1 MLTSTFYPPE
11 PSINVSKG
19 EESTKQIA
27 ENMFYLPN
35 TNNIETLSITRKLKN
50 YKRKKYYNMP
60 RCPLLNLQCNKNPY

>member
-35 TNNIETLSITRKLKN
+35 TNNIGTLERNKKIEKL
-50 YKRKKYYNMP
+50 
-60 RCPLLNLQCNKNPY
+60 QT

>member
-1 MLTSTFYPPE
+1 MKPTCQKNKYIFTSTFYPPE

-35 TNNIETLSITRKLKN
+35 TNNIETLERNKKIEKL
-50 YKRKKYYNMP
+50 
-60 RCPLLNLQCNKNPY
+60 QT